1 MDNSLSFVK
10 RLKKLNKN
18 STKILLNEIG
28 LDKESKEILYKRY
41 VEEMSLVEIA
51 NELGYT
57 KESTNNLLAKLRRV
71 LEDIILEQYELM
83 SIKLQMIADY
93 LYEL

>member
-1 MDNSLSFVK
+1 MRLALIKSLRRFYIK
-10 RLKKLNKN
+10 
-18 STKILLNEIG
+18 
-28 LDKESKEILYKRY
+28 DY

-57 KESTNNLLAKLRRV
+57 KESTNNLLAKSRRV

>member
-1 MDNSLSFVK
+1 MRLALTKSLRRFY
-10 RLKKLNKN
+10 
-18 STKILLNEIG
+18 I
-28 LDKESKEILYKRY
+28 KRY

-57 KESTNNLLAKLRRV
+57 KESTNNLLAKSRRV

-83 SIKLQMIADY
+83 PIKLQMIADY

>member
-1 MDNSLSFVK
+1 MDNSLSFAK

-18 STKILLNEIG
+18 FTKILLNEIG

-57 KESTNNLLAKLRRV
+57 KESTNNLLAKSRRV

-83 SIKLQMIADY
+83 PIKLQMIADY

>member
-1 MDNSLSFVK
+1 MDNSLSFAK

-18 STKILLNEIG
+18 SIKILLNEIG

-57 KESTNNLLAKLRRV
+57 KESTNNLLAKSRRV

-83 SIKLQMIADY
+83 PIKLQMIADY

>member
-1 MDNSLSFVK
+1 MDNSLSFAK

-18 STKILLNEIG
+18 STKILLNE
-28 LDKESKEILYKRY
+28 
-41 VEEMSLVEIA
+41 
-51 NELGYT
+51 LGYT
-57 KESTNNLLAKLRRV
+57 KESTNNLLAKSRRV

-83 SIKLQMIADY
+83 PIKLQMIADY

>member
-1 MDNSLSFVK
+1 MDNSLSFAK

-57 KESTNNLLAKLRRV
+57 KE
-71 LEDIILEQYELM
+71 LM
-83 SIKLQMIADY
+83 PIKLQMIADY